1 MRFSFSKSERIV
13 SQKLIDELFTGD
25 ESHSLVAFPIRA
37 VYKDFSQTSAH
48 ACLLSQSEATE
59 RNLKPQILTSVPKK
73 RFKHAVDRNRVKRQL
88 REAYRRH
95 KHLLDGRS
103 VAIAFIWLTD
113 AHFPSDVVDQRVR
126 SLLIRISKAKSQE
139 CRI

>member
-1 MRFSFSKSERIV
+1 M
-13 SQKLIDELFTGD
+13 
-25 ESHSLVAFPIRA
+25 
-37 VYKDFSQTSAH
+37 
-48 ACLLSQSEATE
+48 
-59 RNLKPQILTSVPKK
+59 PKK

-88 REAYRRH
+88 REAYRRN

-126 SLLIRISKAKSQE
+126 SLLIRISKVKSE
-139 CRI
+139 EFRV